1 MTVNADARITIDE
14 ANRFAQEMT
23 GGEMSVVRESE
34 CIQLCRKGYFIVKE
48 LHQVLDMTGA
58 GIRRALIGWEEW
70 PPNQLCKNLSS

>member
-48 LHQVLDMTGA
+48 FIKEGTVQEVRKEPRGKGKPTV
-58 GIRRALIGWEEW
+58 IY
-70 PPNQLCKNLSS
+70 KKV